1 MAKAPKFRFTIK
13 SQTDKEKDAIL
24 YVEFALDRRYKLS
37 LGESIKPIWWD
48 SILHRAIVVETGQ
61 QKQAD
66 TRIAKRINKF
76 LDCLEK
82 ELTTLFENFK
92 DWKKVAPNIITAPI
106 ETQIVSTIKEKIDKY
121 HKKEKEEIVKK
132 TKTPTEFFQEYINGL
147 ANKVNQRTGTLIS
160 KDTITNHKIVLKR
173 FNAFLVH
180 NHYIDSF
187 ELFNKSFESK
197 FETFLLKEFNYTP
210 NTVCATNAILKVWL
224 KVAEKEGL
232 LQDTSYQSMKGKGP
246 SVEHIYLNDEELQ
259 RIYDIQFTDEL
270 YKQHKLEKS
279 RNGIEAS
286 RDLFIIASKTGLRFG
301 DLSRLN
307 HSTWD
312 LDERLLTIN
321 THKTQNR
328 VVIPLSDMV
337 VEIYNKYEG
346 NLPVPRDKTHY
357 NKHIQKCAMIAEI
370 NDDIYK
376 MSKKGG
382 VLTQTAH
389 KKWQLVTSH
398 TARRSFATNMYL
410 KSHNAHMVMKIT
422 GHTTEESFLKYICI
436 TKEENA
442 KQARKFV

>member
-37 LGESIKPIWWD
+37 LGESVKPQWWNNK
-48 SILHRAIVVETGQ
+48 LHRAIVIESGE

-66 TRIAKRINKF
+66 TRNNKRVNKF
-76 LDCLEK
+76 LDSLEK
-82 ELTTLFENFK
+82 ELLKFFEDFK
-92 DWKKVAPNIITAPI
+92 DWKQVAPNIFCAPI
-106 ETQIVSTIKEKIDKY
+106 QSKMVVIIREKIDKY

-147 ANKVNQRTGTLIS
+147 ANKVNPRTGTFVS

-173 FNAFLVH
+173 FNAFLTH
-180 NHYIDSF
+180 TNLIDSF
-187 ELFNKSFESK
+187 TIFDKRFEDKLES
-197 FETFLLKEFNYTP
+197 FLLKEYNYTP
-210 NTVCATNAILKVWL
+210 HTICATNSILKVWL
-224 KVAEKEGL
+224 KEAEREGL
-232 LQDTSYQSMKGKGP
+232 LQDTSYQSMKTKAP
-246 SVEHIYLNDEELQ
+246 SVENIYLNDEELE
-259 RIYDIQFTDEL
+259 RIYKIQFTDEL
-270 YKQHKLEKS
+270 YKEYKIEGS

-312 LDERLLTIN
+312 FEKKNLHIN
-321 THKTQNR
+321 THKTQKR
-328 VVIPLSDMV
+328 VVIPLSEMV
-337 VEIYNKYEG
+337 IEIYNKYQGE
-346 NLPVPRDKTHY
+346 LPIPRDKTHY
-357 NKHIQKCAMIAEI
+357 NKHIQKCAMIAKI

-376 MSKKGG
+376 ISKKGG
-382 VLTQTAH
+382 VLKQIAY

-410 KSHNAHMVMKIT
+410 KSHDAITVMAIT
-422 GHTTEESFLKYICI
+422 GHTTEENFLRYICI
-436 TKEENA
+436 TKEEYA
-442 KQARKFV
+442 ERARKFI